1 MQGSRGCP
9 EGSAGLPRVFQARAG
24 GVGPRRKCMSDP
36 QLKTKRIIAA
46 DNDFLRAY
54 EDTFAAPM
62 PTVGRDGSIDGL
74 PAPYPRE
81 VEGVAR
87 GGWRIHELGQLA
99 KKTGSPVQNP
109 ILGRNSAEETWKES
123 KEMYSMAE
131 KLGTRLFHF
140 VHSEATRHIDPLHG
154 RELIEQSRGKGGIT
168 PMGEREFVRL
178 GGGSVHPM
186 RINATGDT
194 PHLSI
199 INAFIAGFDGTDI
212 GPVIHVHFGGRGIHD
227 YRTKVVNGYKALQIC
242 AESGIY
248 VQIDSHKHLNNILG
262 TDGMALAMCLL
273 AEGLAVH
280 AGLPRELS
288 SLQLNVGGINLFADL
303 ALMRAFRQVMYSSG
317 MVVVPETFQDPP
329 ADLVAEAA
337 HFARMAL
344 SAKLGGANFYRPKAA
359 ENVGIPTGASMARAI
374 WGTQDLF
381 DRTVFVDVQD
391 KAIGQRQEQIVDEA
405 MAVLEA
411 VLELPGRLAPE
422 DLTAAFWTRW
432 SDEELITRIVN
443 AGKSGALDCPR
454 AGGWDLK
461 RHVHTH
467 RDADG
472 IRRYVPGFTPL
483 GVDAARMPVTT
494 ENVQVP
500 QVRKPTR
507 KAKIVLATVG
517 ADAHVM
523 GINLVREAFEKAGYE
538 VIFLRGMN
546 LPETVAEVAAEAK
559 ADVVGVSNLLG
570 LGLELFPRVDARLK
584 ALGLRERVVLLAGGR
599 IAEKEE
605 EHALFEKKIR
615 DQGPGF
621 MGVDQFFGPGTD
633 VADTVA
639 WVDSQLSSKG
649 VQ

>member
-1 MQGSRGCP
+1 
-9 EGSAGLPRVFQARAG
+9 
-24 GVGPRRKCMSDP
+24 MSDP
-36 QLKTKRIIAA
+36 QLKTKKIIVE
-46 DNDFLRAY
+46 DNDFIRAY

-62 PTVGRDGSIDGL
+62 PTVGKDGSIDGL
-74 PAPYPRE
+74 PAPFPRE
-81 VEGVAR
+81 VEGVVR
-87 GGWRIHELGQLA
+87 GGFRIHELGQQAL
-99 KKTGSPVQNP
+99 KTGNPVQNP
-109 ILGRNSAEETWKES
+109 ILGRNTAEETWKES
-123 KEMYSMAE
+123 RDMYDMAE
-131 KLGTRLFHF
+131 KLGIRLFHF

-168 PMGEREFVRL
+168 PMGEREYVKL

-199 INAFIAGFDGTDI
+199 INSFIAGFDGTDI

-242 AESGIY
+242 AECGIY
-248 VQIDSHKHLNNILG
+248 VQVDSHKHLVNIMG

-273 AEGLAVH
+273 SEGLAVH
-280 AGLPRELS
+280 AGLPPELS
-288 SLQLNVGGINLFADL
+288 SLQMNVGGINLFADL
-303 ALMRAFRQVMYSSG
+303 ALMRAFRQVMYSTG
-317 MVVVPETFQDPP
+317 LVVVPETFQDPP

-337 HFARMAL
+337 HFARMAM
-344 SAKLGGANFYRPKAA
+344 SAKLGGANYYRPKAA

-381 DRTVFVDVQD
+381 ARTVAVDVQD
-391 KAIGQRQEQIVDEA
+391 KIIDKRQAQIIDEA

-411 VLELPGRLAPE
+411 VLGLKGLAPG
-422 DLTAAFWTRW
+422 DITPSFWLRF
-432 SDEELITRIVN
+432 SDQELIDRIVN
-443 AGKSGALDCPR
+443 AGKAGVMDCPR

-461 RHVHTH
+461 RHVQTH
-467 RDADG
+467 RDPDG
-472 IRRYVPGFTPL
+472 IRRYVPGYTPL
-483 GVDAARMPVTT
+483 GVDASRMPVTK
-494 ENVQVP
+494 EEVQV
-500 QVRKPTR
+500 QEARKPTR
-507 KAKIVLATVG
+507 TTKIVLATVG

-570 LGLELFPRVDARLK
+570 LGNELFPRVSARLK
-584 ALGLRERVVLLAGGR
+584 ALGLREKVVLLAGGR

-605 EHALFEKKIR
+605 EHAMFEKKIH
-615 DQGPGF
+615 DEGPGF
-621 MGVDQFFGPGTD
+621 LGVDQFFGPGTD
-633 VADTVA
+633 VSKTVA
-639 WVDSQLSSKG
+639 WVDGQLAQKG

>member
-1 MQGSRGCP
+1 
-9 EGSAGLPRVFQARAG
+9 
-24 GVGPRRKCMSDP
+24 MSDP
-36 QLKTKRIIAA
+36 QLKTKKIIVE
-46 DNDFLRAY
+46 DNDFIRAY

-62 PTVGRDGSIDGL
+62 PTVGKDGSIDGL
-74 PAPYPRE
+74 PAPFPRE
-81 VEGVAR
+81 VEGVVR
-87 GGWRIHELGQLA
+87 GGFRIHELGQQAL
-99 KKTGSPVQNP
+99 KTGNPVQNP
-109 ILGRNSAEETWKES
+109 ILGRNTAEETWKES
-123 KEMYSMAE
+123 RDMYDMAE
-131 KLGTRLFHF
+131 KLGIRLFHF

-168 PMGEREFVRL
+168 PMGEREYVKL

-199 INAFIAGFDGTDI
+199 INSFIAGFDGTDI

-242 AESGIY
+242 AECGIY
-248 VQIDSHKHLNNILG
+248 VQVDSHKHLVNIMG

-273 AEGLAVH
+273 SEGLAVH
-280 AGLPRELS
+280 AGLPPELS
-288 SLQLNVGGINLFADL
+288 SLQMNVGGINLFADL
-303 ALMRAFRQVMYSSG
+303 ALMRAFRQVMYSTG
-317 MVVVPETFQDPP
+317 LVVVPETFQDPP

-337 HFARMAL
+337 HFARMAM
-344 SAKLGGANFYRPKAA
+344 SAKLGGANYYRPKAA

-381 DRTVFVDVQD
+381 ARTVAVDVQD
-391 KAIGQRQEQIVDEA
+391 KIIDKRQAQIIDEA

-411 VLELPGRLAPE
+411 VLGLKGLAPG
-422 DLTAAFWTRW
+422 DITPSFWLRF
-432 SDEELITRIVN
+432 SDQELIDRIVN
-443 AGKSGALDCPR
+443 AGKAGVMDCPR

-461 RHVHTH
+461 RHVQTH
-467 RDADG
+467 RDPDG
-472 IRRYVPGFTPL
+472 IRRYVPGYTPL
-483 GVDAARMPVTT
+483 GVDASRMPVTK
-494 ENVQVP
+494 EEVQV
-500 QVRKPTR
+500 QEARKPTR
-507 KAKIVLATVG
+507 TTKIVLATVG

-570 LGLELFPRVDARLK
+570 LGNELFPRVSARLK
-584 ALGLRERVVLLAGGR
+584 ALGLRDKVVLLAGGR

-605 EHALFEKKIR
+605 EHAMFEKKIH
-615 DQGPGF
+615 DEGPGF
-621 MGVDQFFGPGTD
+621 LGVDQFFGPGTD
-633 VADTVA
+633 VTKTVA
-639 WVDSQLSSKG
+639 WVDGQLAQKG